1 MTESIARLFRQ
12 FSDTHQIFDRL
23 TPEQKTRLIAI
34 SSVRKF
40 ENRQQIATLCD
51 PVDGIYFIVEGGI
64 RLENIS
70 ESGDRFLSGDLMAGD
85 VFGFLSVL
93 DGQPSIHDATSNGET
108 TVVFVPANRFRNFIY
123 SDPQLSRTTTMI
135 MCQRLRMSLATFN
148 RFAPGSL
155 TARVA
160 RCLMSSIDQVGF
172 REETGKRTQVLINQ
186 YDLAA
191 MLSISRQSVHRV
203 LKDLE
208 MRGILKV
215 GYNAIDVY
223 DIAKLRS
230 LQ

>member
-1 MTESIARLFRQ
+1 MKESVARLFRQ
-12 FSDTHQIFDRL
+12 FSDTHQILDRL
-23 TPEQKTRLIAI
+23 TPDQKNRLIALA
-34 SSVRKF
+34 SVRTF

-51 PVDGIYFIVEGGI
+51 PVDGIYFIVEGSI

-70 ESGDRFLSGDLMAGD
+70 EDGDRFLSGYLMAGD
-85 VFGFLSVL
+85 VFGFMSVL
-93 DGQPSIHDATSNGET
+93 DGQPSIHDATSHGET
-108 TVVFVPANRFRNFIY
+108 LVVFIPANRFRNFIF
-123 SDPQLSRTTTMI
+123 SDPQLTKATTMI
-135 MCQRLRMSLATFN
+135 MCQRLRMSLATFT

-160 RCLMSSIDQVGF
+160 RCLMGSIDPVGF
-172 REETGKRTQVLINQ
+172 QLETAKQTQILISQ

-208 MRGILKV
+208 MKGILKV
-215 GYNAIDVY
+215 GYNTIDVY
-223 DIAKLRS
+223 NVAELRD